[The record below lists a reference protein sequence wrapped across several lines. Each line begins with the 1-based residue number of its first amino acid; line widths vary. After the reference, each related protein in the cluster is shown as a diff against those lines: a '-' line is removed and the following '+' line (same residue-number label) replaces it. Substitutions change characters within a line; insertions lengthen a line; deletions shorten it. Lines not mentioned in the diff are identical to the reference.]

1 MQSELHKNAPPG
13 DFGWNGRST
22 VTGILGAVTP
32 IWPDWIEVISGWDPD
47 QHDGSVERM
56 IVAALL
62 IASVTLLMMALRE
75 WRLAAE
81 EAKANRNLILRRTL
95 DAR

>member
-1 MQSELHKNAPPG
+1 MQSSSTRMLR
-13 DFGWNGRST
+13 GRFWVGT
-22 VTGILGAVTP
+22 AGGAVTGILGAVTP
-32 IWPDWIEVISGWDPD
+32 IRPDWIEVISGWDPD

-81 EAKANRNLILRRTL
+81 EAKANGI
-95 DAR
+95 